1 MKKNNKGV
9 TLVVLLVTIIV
20 MLILAGVSVNMA
32 LNNDTG
38 VVKQANDAKSQANRA
53 EIIEEISNEF
63 NARVS
68 RKYYGLS
75 EKDEQK
81 LIREVIEYKYA
92 DRKFNSADKS
102 KVTINGE
109 EFEIR
114 EFNVGVD
121 KWE

>member
-1 MKKNNKGV
+1 MKSNNKGI

-53 EIIEEISNEF
+53 EIIEEVRNEF

-68 RKYYGLS
+68 REYYGRS
-75 EKDEQK
+75 EEDEQK
-81 LIREVIEYKYA
+81 LIREVIEDKYA
-92 DRKFNSADKS
+92 ERTFDSADKS

-121 KWE
+121 EWE